1 MRLIITSICFL
12 CCAFLSVSAQ
22 QKWDLKTCVEYA
34 MAHNI
39 SINSAAVQAKN
50 SALTYKQSQLS
61 IFPTANFG
69 MNGSFNTG
77 NNQDPTTFSRVTEN
91 YLSAGMQLQS
101 SADIFNFFS
110 KKNTIAANQ
119 WQFMA
124 AKANVSKIV
133 YDVALS
139 TANAYLQI
147 LLAKQQEDITKVQ
160 IQQTQFQ
167 LTNTRKMVEA
177 GSLPELNATQLEA
190 QLAADSG
197 NYISA
202 KGNVSQAIL
211 ALKSLMNIDAAQA
224 FEIETPPV
232 ESIPVES
239 IADLQPDYVFGEAM
253 KNQPQQQGNEYR
265 LKAAQK
271 SMLAAKAARYP
282 SFALFGALST
292 NYLSFSSRPVYNKI
306 ITGYQS
312 TGLVADAGGG
322 VLYDVQSPV
331 YTNGAVVGEIK
342 PSAFTTQLNDN
353 LRKSFGLNMSV
364 PIFNGGNAKIN
375 YEKSKLNIESL
386 QLQKQQ
392 DDQKLKQDI
401 YQAYNAALVALQKFN
416 ASKKAVEASEKT
428 FDFAGKRFNIG
439 ALSSFDLI
447 TAQNNLLRAK
457 LEYSLNQFDYVFK
470 MKVLEF
476 YKGVGL
482 KL

>member
-39 SINSAAVQAKN
+39 SVNSTIVQAKI
-50 SALTYKQSQLS
+50 SALNYKQSQLS
-61 IFPTANFG
+61 IFPNANFG

-110 KKNTIAANQ
+110 KKNTIAANE
-119 WQFMA
+119 WSLMA
-124 AKANVSKIV
+124 AKANVNKVVNDI
-133 YDVALS
+133 ALS
-139 TANAYLQI
+139 TANAYLQV
-147 LLAKQQEDITKVQ
+147 LLARQQEGITKIQ
-160 IQQTQFQ
+160 IQQTQNQ
-167 LTNTRKMVEA
+167 LVNTRKMVDA

-202 KGNVSQAIL
+202 KGNVSQAEL
-211 ALKSLMNIDAAQA
+211 ALKSLMNIDAAQP

-232 ESIPVES
+232 ESIPVEP
-239 IADLQPDYVFGEAM
+239 IADLQPDYVFSEAM
-253 KNQPQQQGNEYR
+253 RNQPLQQADDFR
-265 LKAAQK
+265 IKAAHY
-271 SMLAAKAARYP
+271 SLLAAKAARYP
-282 SFALFGALST
+282 SFSVFGALST
-292 NYLSFSSRPVYNKI
+292 NYLSFSEKPLYNKI

-312 TGLVADAGGG
+312 TGLVADAGNG

-331 YTNGAVVGEIK
+331 YTNGAKIGSIR
-342 PSAFTTQLNDN
+342 PSAFGTQLTDN

-364 PIFNGGNAKIN
+364 PIFNGGNARMN
-375 YEKSKLNIESL
+375 YEKSKLNVESL
-386 QLQKQQ
+386 RLQKES

-401 YQAYNAALVALQKFN
+401 YQAYNAAIVALQKFN
-416 ASKKAVEASEKT
+416 ASKKSVEANEKT
-428 FDFAGKRFNIG
+428 FNFAGKRFNIG
-439 ALSSFDLI
+439 ALSTFDLI
-447 TAQNNLLRAK
+447 IAQNNLLRAK

-476 YKGVGL
+476 YKGAGL